1 MCKRA
6 CGVAQGLRKLRVY
19 AQGPGCGALGF
30 RAWGHDEKG
39 ARTKFYVS
47 RIWGLR
53 FAPGRLKQTQNLKP
67 KSLSAFQWP
76 NMSQNSAIHGL
87 VQCLQC
93 PESQPY
99 IIYASPN
106 TLSHTAT
113 VWSKR
118 TLALHDFL
126 LILPL
131 VSTAVS
137 LTWVSWFRAT
147 QESDKQKG
155 VWRAKRSCMVESH
168 PMQAG
173 AFLGQASFWA

>member
-1 MCKRA
+1 MGLRLGLVLCKRA
-6 CGVAQGLRKLRVY
+6 YGVAQGLRKLRVY
-19 AQGPGCGALGF
+19 AQGPGCGVLAVG
-30 RAWGHDEKG
+30 GHDEKG

-53 FAPGRLKQTQNLKP
+53 FAPGRLKQTQSLKP
-67 KSLSAFQWP
+67 KSLSAFQWL
-76 NMSQNSAIHGL
+76 NMSENSAIHGL

-93 PESQPY
+93 PESKAY
-99 IIYASPN
+99 IIYANPK

-137 LTWVSWFRAT
+137 LTVG
-147 QESDKQKG
+147 ELVYKG
-155 VWRAKRSCMVESH
+155 NSRIRQTKKVFGVQSVHVW
-168 PMQAG
+168 
-173 AFLGQASFWA
+173 